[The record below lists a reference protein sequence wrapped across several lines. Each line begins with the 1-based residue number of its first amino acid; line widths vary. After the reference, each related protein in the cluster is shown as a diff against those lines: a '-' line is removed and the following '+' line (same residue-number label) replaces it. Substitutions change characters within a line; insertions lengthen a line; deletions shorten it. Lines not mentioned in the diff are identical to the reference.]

1 MLITEGET
9 KLRMIPASS
18 SIVTPNNEG
27 YEEKEIK
34 MERASIFGK
43 LHGPKC
49 FLWVP
54 VLMTFFVLTAFYRNQ
69 QFLDENPADFFAG
82 KFTDPDE
89 LKFPDVTS
97 DQFVILAVIVKGDQ
111 PSSTL
116 LRFSKKSFLKL
127 GKTMFVNNDFY
138 FIKHKFLSIIK
149 ILKSL
154 LKDYNF
160 QL

>member
-1 MLITEGET
+1 M
-9 KLRMIPASS
+9 
-18 SIVTPNNEG
+18 TPNNEG

-43 LHGPKC
+43 LHGRKC

-111 PSSTL
+111 LSS
-116 LRFSKKSFLKL
+116 KP
-127 GKTMFVNNDFY
+127 FY
-138 FIKHKFLSIIK
+138 GFPKRIS
-149 ILKSL
+149 SS
-154 LKDYNF
+154 
-160 QL
+160 